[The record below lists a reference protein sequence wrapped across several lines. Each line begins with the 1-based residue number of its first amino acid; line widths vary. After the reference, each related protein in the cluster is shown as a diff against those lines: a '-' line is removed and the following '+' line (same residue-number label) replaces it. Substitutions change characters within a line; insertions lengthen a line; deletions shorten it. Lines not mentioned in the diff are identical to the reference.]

1 MGSPSNWYTK
11 FLSTRCVPPLFYGE
25 TGSSSDCY
33 ALTIKLA
40 EFREL
45 PTGENYR
52 IKMCFFDTQYKVFFG
67 RQFTS
72 KLLIGNENK
81 IIIDET
87 IFFHSPIKEERIVV
101 VIEIIEFDHKSEFG
115 TLQARNSIKLTKLI
129 ADPGIA
135 VVFALDYLI
144 GVKQNLDTVTDSHL
158 IMLCWGAWCPY
169 IDESFTISDTI
180 TVPLIGGPRP
190 NPDEILCF
198 KNLLRLRQK
207 ENDPFNDG
215 KPRISLKFN
224 FAMVGSTDPQV
235 LQKIPPR
242 LDNFLHVPERT
253 ISNLTPSPK
262 PDIPV
267 PKGVL
272 EDIGNSE
279 IIRHNPF
286 DQARITV
293 VDVKKEYEAAE
304 LVPSQTRAYQKPRYG
319 LESERTALDL
329 EAVPDM
335 YLTKPTTFTRQIN
348 NYISSIQFPQILDR
362 NGSAPTFVDP
372 SGNQPLSLETELKDR
387 LEMNEIII
395 QFIAILPLKNSYIT
409 SNSRIS
415 RYFFTLQFYRFQT
428 VTTERLVAHPGIEWK
443 SSLPIILK
451 RIDENNKVL
460 EQNGNGFMI
469 KFLVDKYSITNET
482 DFFNYLNNYSLSI
495 DVWNADSFVH
505 VGTSRIPL
513 KFLCRQSS
521 EAVQTNLQCPIVQ
534 SSLPQ
539 EEAVTAFLYL
549 KMANIGHP
557 LNPQID
563 AFQSKNTSAIVSHR
577 MRRLGE
583 SQFNSLKIRAR
594 PLGAIHESTL
604 QRFLT
609 AQKLDIH
616 QRKEELFGND
626 SLERLKKWSDLK
638 IKNNNN
644 NGVTKANLKRFVFQ
658 EELEAYKLVR
668 NESKA
673 AKLLKAVFAAITV
686 SHSIHTQNGQVEFF
700 EFCLQNTF
708 AQNIKCFIDIS
719 DARIKP
725 ITNVEEWKHFKTLKN
740 LKTPLEKDLFEI
752 ENHEKV
758 FVRLSPME
766 SVYLPFKFDPKIS
779 GGVFKDEEE
788 IVGTK
793 IIFKH
798 FQTNEPISIL
808 DLSILISTCP
818 ISAQFRWFIEECSKV
833 AKLITIP
840 NYDHRI
846 ASVQCSDASVL
857 LQLRNNQNGTQDLY
871 FTCHSPTSPS
881 IKYITVL
888 LFGDKFHSSLA
899 AVWKIFIH
907 SMQKLYVEGIQA
919 QTTKIPLSLKPS
931 EQTDQLIQF
940 HTTSEAISLIPHQPF
955 IASPTTLSQIKAFL
969 VPNFTGKRNI
979 IVTAVDV
986 NIAQLINCWLMF
998 VTVSP
1003 PNIVKTYEI
1012 SLPLQMSQ
1020 NVQKKIAITNQY
1032 SQPRN
1037 YRIHTSNAN
1046 LVTVEKE
1053 YNSFQPNETISVTL
1067 EFHPIQV
1074 ERDFVVEVLVFVED
1088 ADLAQQEEAYSLRI
1102 TYSQT

>member
-1 MGSPSNWYTK
+1 MQVKRYQ
-11 FLSTRCVPPLFYGE
+11 LY
-25 TGSSSDCY
+25 TGSSTLLYYITSLNP
-33 ALTIKLA
+33 A
-40 EFREL
+40 
-45 PTGENYR
+45 
-52 IKMCFFDTQYKVFFG
+52 DT
-67 RQFTS
+67 T
-72 KLLIGNENK
+72 LNK
-81 IIIDET
+81 I
-87 IFFHSPIKEERIVV
+87 SA
-101 VIEIIEFDHKSEFG
+101 VIEASLQSHENLKTALNFIPEFLFIPQHEKIPGLKRLEEGVALVRKDIPLLAYPQEADFFAGILDNISISFGVLPEQIDSMFLDLLNKENCFNLNKSPADKNVQKLEVIERRLRIGIHNGYTFVEEPLVLYLTSRDDMESKTHSLRKRSRSLSRLSNFLKTEFG

-235 LQKIPPR
+235 LQKIPQQ

-267 PKGVL
+267 VQVPKGVL

-279 IIRHNPF
+279 IRHNPF
-286 DQARITV
+286 DQTRITV

-304 LVPSQTRAYQKPRYG
+304 LVPSQTRPYQKSRYG
-319 LESERTALDL
+319 LESERTAMDL

-335 YLTKPTTFTRQIN
+335 YLTKPTTFTHQIN

-372 SGNQPLSLETELKDR
+372 SGNQLLSLETELKDR

-428 VTTERLVAHPGIEWK
+428 VTTERLVAHPGTEWK

-594 PLGAIHESTL
+594 PLGAIHESAL

-609 AQKLDIH
+609 AQK
-616 QRKEELFGND
+616 
-626 SLERLKKWSDLK
+626 
-638 IKNNNN
+638 
-644 NGVTKANLKRFVFQ
+644 
-658 EELEAYKLVR
+658 
-668 NESKA
+668 
-673 AKLLKAVFAAITV
+673 
-686 SHSIHTQNGQVEFF
+686 
-700 EFCLQNTF
+700 
-708 AQNIKCFIDIS
+708 
-719 DARIKP
+719 
-725 ITNVEEWKHFKTLKN
+725 
-740 LKTPLEKDLFEI
+740 
-752 ENHEKV
+752 
-758 FVRLSPME
+758 
-766 SVYLPFKFDPKIS
+766 
-779 GGVFKDEEE
+779 
-788 IVGTK
+788 
-793 IIFKH
+793 
-798 FQTNEPISIL
+798 
-808 DLSILISTCP
+808 
-818 ISAQFRWFIEECSKV
+818 
-833 AKLITIP
+833 
-840 NYDHRI
+840 
-846 ASVQCSDASVL
+846 
-857 LQLRNNQNGTQDLY
+857 
-871 FTCHSPTSPS
+871 
-881 IKYITVL
+881 
-888 LFGDKFHSSLA
+888 
-899 AVWKIFIH
+899 
-907 SMQKLYVEGIQA
+907 
-919 QTTKIPLSLKPS
+919 
-931 EQTDQLIQF
+931 
-940 HTTSEAISLIPHQPF
+940 
-955 IASPTTLSQIKAFL
+955 
-969 VPNFTGKRNI
+969 
-979 IVTAVDV
+979 
-986 NIAQLINCWLMF
+986 
-998 VTVSP
+998 
-1003 PNIVKTYEI
+1003 
-1012 SLPLQMSQ
+1012 
-1020 NVQKKIAITNQY
+1020 
-1032 SQPRN
+1032 
-1037 YRIHTSNAN
+1037 
-1046 LVTVEKE
+1046 
-1053 YNSFQPNETISVTL
+1053 
-1067 EFHPIQV
+1067 
-1074 ERDFVVEVLVFVED
+1074 
-1088 ADLAQQEEAYSLRI
+1088 
-1102 TYSQT
+1102 